1 MAMMNPDF
9 RPAANCDEL
18 LELLPAYAAGLV
30 DAEERALFE
39 AGLQD
44 CPELMPELQEYADF
58 SDALLFSMP
67 PMSAPSH
74 ILDNL
79 MQLTAPT
86 AATATLSIDEPLPAP
101 VTPVAPVAVRQN
113 PIMAFFKPTLQ
124 LRPALV
130 AAILALLV
138 MSNVYWVYQVQQTQ
152 PATSGSPLVN
162 FAPFN
167 ENANRV
173 SFDAGTIMWSRSNA
187 AETWI
192 AVFSVEALEPLPN
205 GAYQLWL
212 VRQDEAP
219 ISAGVFNADDSGA
232 GTLIFE
238 ISEPIGSF
246 DRLGVTIEPAG
257 GSPAP
262 TGRAV
267 FSGEL

>member
-1 MAMMNPDF
+1 MAMMNPDS
-9 RPAANCDEL
+9 RPVANCDEL

-39 AGLQD
+39 AGLLD

-58 SDALLFSMP
+58 SDALLLSMP

-79 MQLTAPT
+79 MQLTAPS
-86 AATATLSIDEPLPAP
+86 AAVSLPLETVVPAP
-101 VTPVAPVAVRQN
+101 TPTTAPTQGRQN
-113 PIMAFFKPTLQ
+113 PIITFFRPTLK

-130 AAILALLV
+130 AAVLGLLV
-138 MSNVYWVYQVQQTQ
+138 ISNVFWVYQLQQNQ
-152 PATSGSPLVN
+152 PPAPTSPLVN
-162 FAPFN
+162 FAPFDD
-167 ENANRV
+167 NANRI
-173 SFDAGTIMWSRSNA
+173 SFDAGTIAWSQSNA

-192 AVFSVEALEPLPN
+192 AVFSVEALEQLPN

-219 ISAGVFNADDSGA
+219 ISAGVFNADDTGN

-257 GSPAP
+257 GSPTP